1 MESVRACVQVKGVVQ
16 GVGFRPFVYDLAKEN
31 DLKGWVLNDEKGV
44 MIEIEGQKE
53 RVKNFLSGL
62 SSPPPIA
69 RIENT
74 AILYEAPLGYSDF
87 EIKTSENGEDKC
99 VLVSPD
105 IATCQDCL
113 DELFDPRNPRFHYP
127 FINCTNCGPR
137 FTIITNVPYDRANTT
152 MSPFKMCPMCS
163 SEYHNPADR
172 RFHAQPNACPECGP
186 ALQLF
191 SNDGNLI
198 KTHDPLREA
207 IVLLKRGAII
217 AIKGIGGFHI
227 ACDATK
233 ENVVASLRARKYRE
247 DKPFALMCRDMA
259 VVKSLCVVDYIAS
272 DLLASKERPIV
283 ILPRKRDARIA
294 SSVAPFQK
302 TLGVMLPYTPLHHL
316 LFDQEVRVLVM
327 TSGNVSDEPIV
338 YSSKEAFS
346 RLCTVAD
353 FFLVHDREIYTRCD
367 DSVVKPL
374 GGTKVFFRR
383 SRGFTPFPIK
393 LNKKGK
399 HILACGADMK
409 NTFCLTKDDYAFMSQ
424 HVGDMENFETLRS
437 FELGIDLFKKMF
449 QIEPELIVHDLH
461 PDYFS
466 TSYANRLDLPKI
478 GIQHHFAHALSC
490 MAEYSAKG
498 PCLAIIMDG
507 TGYGEDGCI
516 WGGEFLQVNVQ
527 GYKRLGHLRYI
538 PLPGG
543 DKAVQEPWRMAAIYL
558 QRIYGRLEALSIPFL
573 KEIDLERWS
582 QIRLAVKS
590 HINAPLCS
598 STGRLF
604 DAVSAI
610 LGIRMAVNYEG
621 QAAIELEQIAQ
632 CGEEGEYPFRVLDEN
647 GSIIWDPDPI
657 IEAVVEDLKRK
668 ESPAVISARFHN
680 SIVRVLSRTA
690 KRMRQATG
698 LCDIFLSG
706 GVFQN
711 TLLLGRARDVLK
723 EEGFNVHIHQ
733 NVPSNDGGI
742 SLGQAFYGIN
752 LVD

>member
-113 DELFDPRNPRFHYP
+113 DELFDPHNPRFYYP

-191 SNDGNLI
+191 SNDSNLI
-198 KTHDPLREA
+198 KTHNPLREA
-207 IVLLKRGAII
+207 ITLLKRGAII

-233 ENVVASLRARKYRE
+233 ENVVAGLRARKYRE
-247 DKPFALMCRDMA
+247 DKPFALMCRDMG
-259 VVKSLCVVDYIAS
+259 VVKSLCVVDDISS

-283 ILPRKRDARIA
+283 ILPRKRGARIA

-316 LFDQEVRVLVM
+316 LFDQKVRVLVM

-338 YSSKEAFS
+338 YSNKEAFS
-346 RLCTVAD
+346 RLCTIAD
-353 FFLVHDREIYTRCD
+353 FFLVHDRQIYTRCD

-374 GGTKVFFRR
+374 GETKVFFRR
-383 SRGFTPFPIK
+383 SRGFAPFPIK
-393 LNKKGK
+393 LNKNGK

-424 HVGDMENFETLRS
+424 HIGDMENFETLRS
-437 FELGIDLFKKMF
+437 FEQGIDLFKKMF

-466 TSYANRLDLPKI
+466 TSYAYGLDVPQI

-490 MAEYSAKG
+490 MAEYGAKG

-516 WGGEFLQVNVQ
+516 WGGEFLEVTVQ

-558 QRIYGRLEALSIPFL
+558 ERIYGRLEGLSIPFL

-582 QIRLAVKS
+582 QIRLAVKF
-590 HINAPLCS
+590 HINSPLCS

-610 LGIRMAVNYEG
+610 LGIRMTVNYEG
-621 QAAIELEQIAQ
+621 QAAIELEQIAEE
-632 CGEEGEYPFRVLDEN
+632 GEEGEYPSKVVNEN
-647 GSIIWDPDPI
+647 RSMIWDPDPI
-657 IEAVVEDLKRK
+657 IEAIVEDLKRK

-680 SIVRVLSRTA
+680 SIVRILSQTA
-690 KRMRQATG
+690 TRMRQGTG
-698 LCDIFLSG
+698 LRDIFLSG

-711 TLLLGRARDVLK
+711 TLILGKTRDILK
-723 EEGFNVHIHQ
+723 EDGFKVHIHQ
-733 NVPSNDGGI
+733 KVPSNDGGI

-752 LVD
+752 LDN

>member
-152 MSPFKMCPMCS
+152 MSPFKMCPTCS

-259 VVKSLCVVDYIAS
+259 VVKSLCVVDNIAS
-272 DLLASKERPIV
+272 ALLASKERPIV
-283 ILPRKRDARIA
+283 ILPRKSDAIIA

>member
-44 MIEIEGQKE
+44 MIEIEGRKE
-53 RVKNFLSGL
+53 RVKNFLTGL

-74 AILYEAPLGYSDF
+74 AIFYEAPLGYSNF
-87 EIKTSENGEDKC
+87 EIKTSENGEEKC

-105 IATCQDCL
+105 IATCKDCL
-113 DELFDPRNPRFHYP
+113 DELFDPHNPRFYYP

-152 MSPFKMCPMCS
+152 MSPFKMCPMCG

-227 ACDATK
+227 ACDPTK
-233 ENVVASLRARKYRE
+233 ENVVADLRARKYRE
-247 DKPFALMCRDMA
+247 DKPFALMCRDMG
-259 VVKSLCVVDYIAS
+259 VVKSLCVVDDLS
-272 DLLASKERPIV
+272 RDLLTSKERPIV

-316 LFDQEVRVLVM
+316 LFDQQVRVLVM

-338 YSSKEAFS
+338 YGNKEAFS
-346 RLCTVAD
+346 RLCTIAD

-374 GGTKVFFRR
+374 GETKVFFRR
-383 SRGFTPFPIK
+383 SRGFAPFPIK
-393 LNKKGK
+393 LNKNGK

-424 HVGDMENFETLRS
+424 HIGDMENFETLRS
-437 FELGIDLFKKMF
+437 FEQGIDLFKKMF

-466 TSYANRLDLPKI
+466 TSCAYGLDVPKI

-490 MAEYSAKG
+490 MAEYGAKG

-516 WGGEFLQVNVQ
+516 WGGEFLEVNIQ

-538 PLPGG
+538 PLAGG

-558 QRIYGRLEALSIPFL
+558 ERIYGRLEGLSIPFL

-590 HINAPLCS
+590 HINSPLCS

-610 LGIRMAVNYEG
+610 LGIRMTVNYEG
-621 QAAIELEQIAQ
+621 QAAIELEQIAEE
-632 CGEEGEYPFRVLDEN
+632 GEEGEYPFKVLDEN
-647 GSIIWDPDPI
+647 GSMIWDPDTI
-657 IEAVVEDLKRK
+657 IEAIVEDLKRK

-680 SIVRVLSRTA
+680 SMVRVLSRTA
-690 KRMRQATG
+690 RRMRQGTG
-698 LCDIFLSG
+698 LHDIFLSG

-711 TLLLGRARDVLK
+711 TLLLGKARDILK
-723 EEGFNVHIHQ
+723 EDGFEVHIHRK
-733 NVPSNDGGI
+733 VPSNDGGI

-752 LVD
+752 LDN